1 MCASMVKKIE
11 LCICTY
17 HISSQSGSIGL
28 EILLQGIMVFSS
40 TYLPIKLSLPLIAL
54 GRFLNNQLMKLSKCG
69 LGFFVDLVSSQNH
82 NL

>member
-17 HISSQSGSIGL
+17 HISSQLGSIGL
-28 EILLQGIMVFSS
+28 EILLQGIMVSSS

-54 GRFLNNQLMKLSKCG
+54 GRFLNNQLIKLSKCG
-69 LGFFVDLVSSQNH
+69 LGFFDGLFSSNH